1 MPKTADL
8 ALLESSKL
16 ISRKVPVIQKSLNF
30 HTVKSLPSSSL
41 VSSRIVTNFIAI
53 SADVENPILVDT
65 NEEVGNDVVTEVV
78 TETGTEI
85 EIGTEIETEET
96 VEAADQ
102 AKTVV
107 VNGTET
113 VIETVTETDES
124 HDDIVIKKNELL
136 PDSSPELPAKGLT
149 KNPYFV
155 KKYKNPFFNGKTA
168 KSQEERERESEKE
181 DEWEEELEF
190 VENDMKEKMKLVN
203 EMK

>member
-1 MPKTADL
+1 MVQ
-8 ALLESSKL
+8 LELENCPNL
-16 ISRKVPVIQKSLNF
+16 ILKRDCLGLGHCICKD
-30 HTVKSLPSSSL
+30 KSLPSSSL

-53 SADVENPILVDT
+53 SADVENPILGDT
-65 NEEVGNDVVTEVV
+65 NEDVGNDVETGIVTER
-78 TETGTEI
+78 

>member
-1 MPKTADL
+1 M
-8 ALLESSKL
+8 
-16 ISRKVPVIQKSLNF
+16 
-30 HTVKSLPSSSL
+30 
-41 VSSRIVTNFIAI
+41 SSRIITNFIAI
-53 SADVENPILVDT
+53 SADVENPILGDT
-65 NEEVGNDVVTEVV
+65 NEEVGNDVETGIV
-78 TETGTEI
+78 TETEIGTEI
-85 EIGTEIETEET
+85 ENVTEIETEET

-190 VENDMKEKMKLVN
+190 VENEMKEKMKLVN